1 MMMRMMDAQCL
12 SKDFTTTSIVGGSVF
27 FSVVLP
33 DIPGP
38 ETPMLRTYTD
48 RMTKFN
54 MVNWNQ
60 HHVLEGVLG

>member
-1 MMMRMMDAQCL
+1 MHSA
-12 SKDFTTTSIVGGSVF
+12 KDFTTTSIVGGSEF
-27 FSVVLP
+27 FSVVSP
-33 DIPGP
+33 DIPRP
-38 ETPMLRTYTD
+38 ETLMLRTYTD